1 MKKITRTNLP
11 KIWSTNYLNNF
22 KWDIRPEWSSYH
34 QEWYDIGIGP
44 SNPRGIKYDFLHEF
58 EYIKQGGVELPTHD
72 DYWITEWWF
81 SKITPASIIEMHKDE
96 GKAKPINGNIRACT
110 AITDYIP
117 GHIYIENDTL
127 WANYKKGDTFLLDNV
142 IHGAAN
148 LTLTDKI
155 TLQMLVLHK

>member
-1 MKKITRTNLP
+1 MKQIKNINLP
-11 KIWSTNYLNNF
+11 KTWSVDYLNNF
-22 KWDIRPEWSSYH
+22 KWNIRPDWSPYH
-34 QEWYDIGIGP
+34 QEWYDIGVGP
-44 SNPRGIKYDFLHEF
+44 LYPRGIRYDFLNDYN
-58 EYIKQGGVELPTHD
+58 YIKQGGIELPTHD
-72 DYWITEWWF
+72 DYEITQWWF
-81 SKITPASIIEMHKDE
+81 SKIPPACMIEMHKDL

-117 GHIYIENDTL
+117 GHIYIENDIL
-127 WANYKKGDTFLLDNV
+127 WTDYKKGDTFLLDNV